1 MTLLPN
7 RHYTRILATCALLFA
22 ASVMAENRGIARMQT
37 DLSDKDKLGMAL
49 DYFQSGKFHEAMLLF
64 VKLDRQYQLNPR
76 FKAYIGTCF
85 YYEGDYRNASR
96 YFDEAIP
103 GIDAFAPHERSVYY
117 YFAAESM
124 RKNGEYKASIPMY
137 EIMLNVCYDN
147 EKADALFGIGA
158 CYDKLGDNE
167 TAREYIQSAKAY
179 YDKYNS
185 GMSRKEK
192 MAYIDSILVAN
203 N

>member
-1 MTLLPN
+1 MSGS
-7 RHYTRILATCALLFA
+7 RS
-22 ASVMAENRGIARMQT
+22 SVCMQT
-37 DLSDKDKLGMAL
+37 DMSDKDRLGMAL

-64 VKLDRQYQLNPR
+64 VKLDKRYQLNPR

-85 YYEGDYRNASR
+85 YYEADYRNACK
-96 YFDEAIP
+96 FFKEAIP

-124 RKNGEYKASIPMY
+124 RKNGEYKASIPLY
-137 EIMLNVCYDN
+137 EVMLNLCYDN
-147 EKADALFGIGA
+147 EKADALLGIGA
-158 CYDKLGDNE
+158 CYDKLGDNK
-167 TAREYIQSAKAY
+167 TALEYIQSAKAY
-179 YDKYNS
+179 YNKYDY

-192 MAYIDSILVAN
+192 VAYIDSILVAN